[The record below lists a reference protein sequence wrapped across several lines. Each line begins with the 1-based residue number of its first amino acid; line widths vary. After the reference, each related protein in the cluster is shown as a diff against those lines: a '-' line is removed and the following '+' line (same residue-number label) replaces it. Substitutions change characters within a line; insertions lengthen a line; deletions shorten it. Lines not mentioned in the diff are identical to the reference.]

1 VWGTVGRSVGRLG
14 DAVRCVVCWIGKKE
28 LAAMGMERMVERGG
42 RRGEEEEMEMEMESK
57 GLLATKGT
65 ADVMRAV

>member
-1 VWGTVGRSVGRLG
+1 
-14 DAVRCVVCWIGKKE
+14 VCWIGKKE